1 MLMTTDKILD
11 TLGDYSNPRCRL
23 QRLVAEGEYVP
34 IIRGMYE
41 TDPETPG
48 RCLAS
53 VIRGPSY
60 LSFGYALSVHGMVPG
75 PVEEFSSATHS
86 THRSKTYDT
95 LFGRYTYRDI
105 PKAVFGYGVGMELDH
120 GYQVWIAGPE
130 KALCDTLYEMPP
142 KRTVSGVSETVLE
155 ELCVYEWALDGLD
168 MDLLRTI
175 CPLYRSSSTDSFL
188 KMMERR

>member
-1 MLMTTDKILD
+1 MLMTTDKILS

-23 QRLVAEGEYVP
+23 QKLVAEGEYTP

-41 TDPETPG
+41 TDPDTPG

-53 VIRGPSY
+53 VIREPSY
-60 LSFGYALSVHGMVPG
+60 LSFGYALAVHGMVPG
-75 PVEEFSSATHS
+75 PAREFSSATHS
-86 THRSKTYDT
+86 THRSKIYDT
-95 LFGRYTYRDI
+95 VFGRYTYNDI

-120 GYQVWIAGPE
+120 GYQVWTACPE
-130 KALCDTLYEMPP
+130 KALCDTLYELPP
-142 KRTVSGVSETVLE
+142 ERTIAGISEAVLDG
-155 ELCVYEWALDGLD
+155 LCVYEWALDRLD
-168 MDLLRTI
+168 MDMLRTI